1 MKIAEIKT
9 PVSSIAGIGP
19 QLTRTLAKVNVFTV
33 GDLLQYYPRDYED
46 RTKKVTFKERG
57 PNGKV
62 HTVALVTRHEW
73 FGYGKMKTLK
83 IIVNDGSGSADLIC
97 FNRAFLEHQ
106 LIPGTLITVT
116 GKFEVKYGHLQSS
129 AFEVIKHT
137 EKSMVECSQ
146 NERIETISSHDA
158 HGGFDT
164 PASQAL
170 NHPFADLAYIQPVDC
185 GVIPIYPLT
194 EGLSQ
199 KALSKAIGKAL
210 QQYAYGIEEEIPQDL
225 REKHKLLLKQDAVR
239 LIHQPQSL
247 AQAEEARRTLAY
259 EELFNFQRII
269 AERAYK
275 RKGRA
280 VNTVVECSQSIRS
293 LSLSKGE
300 TTADISKS
308 NGIQAGFDTASGLL
322 NHPII
327 DISTFTDS
335 LSPLQ
340 LDFFNSLPFPL
351 TDDQRKVIYEMDEEI
366 DRSYT
371 ERERILNQLDRGMPP
386 PATSSFTMARLLQ
399 GDVGSGKTLVSLFIC
414 LRIISWKGQCAFMAP
429 TEILARQHAET
440 TARLLAPLGIRTAF
454 LTGNLRAK
462 GRAPLLRSLKEG
474 EIDIIVGTHAL
485 FSAQVEYKDLELAV
499 IDEQHR
505 FGVQQRQAIVEK
517 GRKTVVSIQPSAYS
531 TTARDKAAFS
541 GTGGFTFEPNLLMM
555 SATPIP
561 QSLALTVFGDLDI
574 SSIHTMPA
582 GRKAIITRLS
592 KAGHEMNAYEA
603 VRKELEKGHQAYFV
617 YPAIDSDENIKSAEQ
632 AFAHLRDHI
641 YPQYK
646 CALLHSKIDEEEQ
659 VRILHDFRD
668 GTIQILAATTVI
680 EVGVDVPNATC
691 MVIEEADR
699 FGMAQLHQ
707 LRGRVGRGSEQSY
720 CFLIYRNDI
729 TETGIERMKALYQ
742 STDGFY
748 IAEQDLKTRG
758 PGELNGTLQA
768 GELGFRIA
776 DLSRD
781 MELMK
786 EARNDAI
793 STVVSSSGSH

>member
-19 QLTRTLAKVNVFTV
+19 QLTRTLAKVNVFTT

-46 RTKKVTFKERG
+46 RTQKITFKERG
-57 PNGKV
+57 PDGKV
-62 HTVALVTRHEW
+62 HTVALVSQHEW

-83 IIVNDGSGSADLIC
+83 IIVNDGSGSAELIC
-97 FNRAFLEHQ
+97 FNRAFLEKS
-106 LIPGTLITVT
+106 LIPGTLITLT

-129 AFEVIKHT
+129 SFEAVKMEVPEELQNHIK
-137 EKSMVECSQ
+137 EYRFES
-146 NERIETISSHDA
+146 
-158 HGGFDT
+158 
-164 PASQAL
+164 
-170 NHPFADLAYIQPVDC
+170 IQPLDC
-185 GVIPIYPLT
+185 GVIPVYPLT
-194 EGLSQ
+194 EGLTQ

-210 QQYAYGIEEEIPQDL
+210 QQYAHGIEEEIPQDL
-225 REKHKLLLKQDAVR
+225 REKHKLLRKQDAIR

-247 AQAEEARRTLAY
+247 AQAQQARRTLAY
-259 EELFNFQRII
+259 EELFHFQKII

-275 RKGRA
+275 RKGFT
-280 VNTVVECSQSIRS
+280 VNTVVECSQSERI
-293 LSLSKGE
+293 E
-300 TTADISKS
+300 TTG
-308 NGIQAGFDTASGLL
+308 N
-322 NHPII
+322 I
-327 DISTFTDS
+327 DVAAFSES

-340 LDFFNSLPFPL
+340 KDFFDSLPYPL

-462 GRAPLLRSLKEG
+462 GRTPLLRSLKEG

-485 FSAQVEYKDLELAV
+485 FSSQVEYKDLELAV

-517 GRKTVVSIQPSAYS
+517 GRVSIH
-531 TTARDKAAFS
+531 
-541 GTGGFTFEPNLLMM
+541 GFTFEPNLLMM

-659 VRILHDFRD
+659 VQILHDFRD
-668 GTIQILAATTVI
+668 GAIQVLAATTVI

-781 MELMK
+781 MDLMQQ
-786 EARNDAI
+786 ARNDAI
-793 STVVSSSGSH
+793 STVVSK